1 MMKLP
6 FFLSIF
12 ILLLYLA
19 SCSNNNKTQPDG
31 NTQVESFIEETDKL
45 PESTAVSKQLFAVE
59 SAYIKF
65 LSKAA
70 GQEITREWRF
80 DQYGGR
86 QYEENY
92 MLVMGQKMGDKT
104 IVVDGF
110 QYKWNF
116 DSNEGRKS
124 KFYQTATDY
133 DKISE
138 KDIERYG
145 IAKHGYEEVLGK
157 KCLKVTI
164 ERPAKSTIWLWN
176 GIALKTEAVFG
187 GNEVHMVAVEIAEE
201 AIDNAFFV
209 LPDDVIFPD
218 VN

>member
-6 FFLSIF
+6 SFLSIF
-12 ILLLYLA
+12 IFALFLA
-19 SCSNNNKTQPDG
+19 SCINNSSQPDG
-31 NTQVESFIEETDKL
+31 NATAESSIDEAAELDGNPTDY
-45 PESTAVSKQLFAVE
+45 TQLFAVE

-80 DQYGGR
+80 DQYGAR

-104 IVVDGF
+104 MVVDGI
-110 QYKWNF
+110 QYKWSF

-124 KFYQTATDY
+124 KFYQAVTDY

-145 IAKHGYEEVLGK
+145 IEKHGYEEILGK
-157 KCLKVTI
+157 NCLKVTI
-164 ERPAKSTIWLWN
+164 EKPAQSTVWVWN

-187 GNEVHMVAVEIAEE
+187 GNEVHVVAVEITEGI
-201 AIDNAFFV
+201 IDNTFFL
-209 LPDDVIFPD
+209 LPDNVEFADE
-218 VN
+218 N